1 MDLRNFIFNK
11 NLFFP
16 DKNSNLH
23 LYKNFT
29 NLEIETLISE
39 LFTLDQDK
47 NEQIINEYINERQ
60 IKMTM
65 TALFESPI
73 LLYLKLV
80 TLDRFSLCSRIQR

>member
-1 MDLRNFIFNK
+1 MDLFNFIFNE

-23 LYKNFT
+23 PYKSLT
-29 NLEIETLISE
+29 NLEIETLLSE

-60 IKMTM
+60 IKMTI
-65 TALFESPI
+65 TALFESSI

-80 TLDRFSLCSRIQR
+80 TLDRFSL